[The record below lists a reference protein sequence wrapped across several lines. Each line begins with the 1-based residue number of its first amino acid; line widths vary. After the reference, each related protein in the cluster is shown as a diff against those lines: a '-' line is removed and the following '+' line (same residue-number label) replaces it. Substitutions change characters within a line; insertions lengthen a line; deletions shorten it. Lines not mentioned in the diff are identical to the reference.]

1 MTQNLGMGKKKGGR
15 KMLPYDRPI
24 PRFEEGMAHIQPYN
38 SNLLEGGYG
47 LTDMFLNATGDLI
60 KSGVKGLANA
70 GVSVAKDLA
79 KKGIQEL
86 ANKSINSI
94 GKGRKK
100 MRGCGKINGKYVSSE
115 FEDNYENQVMKAM
128 LLDKM
133 SKIMAEQ
140 QMEGQIQQ
148 NMNMEQASALQ
159 QLQYYDMLNKLQQRE

>member
-1 MTQNLGMGKKKGGR
+1 
-15 KMLPYDRPI
+15 MLPYGRPI
-24 PRFEEGMAHIQPYN
+24 PRYQEGTANILPYGLPEYPHN
-38 SNLLEGGYG
+38 LEGGYG
-47 LTDMFLNATGDLI
+47 LTDMLIGATGDLI

-70 GVSVAKDLA
+70 GVSVAKDIA
-79 KKGIQEL
+79 KKGVQEL
-86 ANKSINSI
+86 ANKSINAI

-100 MRGCGKINGKYVSSE
+100 LKGCGKINGKYVSSE

-128 LLDKM
+128 LMDKM

-159 QLQYYDMLNKLQQRE
+159 QLQYYDMLNKLQQRQ

>member
-1 MTQNLGMGKKKGGR
+1 MDLTGKTKGYGKKVKGGFLPLLAMMGMGEKKGGR
-15 KMLPYDRPI
+15 KMLPYDRPV

-38 SNLLEGGYG
+38 SNLLEG
-47 LTDMFLNATGDLI
+47 
-60 KSGVKGLANA
+60 
-70 GVSVAKDLA
+70 
-79 KKGIQEL
+79 
-86 ANKSINSI
+86 

-115 FEDNYENQVMKAM
+115 FEDNYENQVMKSM
-128 LLDKM
+128 LMDKM